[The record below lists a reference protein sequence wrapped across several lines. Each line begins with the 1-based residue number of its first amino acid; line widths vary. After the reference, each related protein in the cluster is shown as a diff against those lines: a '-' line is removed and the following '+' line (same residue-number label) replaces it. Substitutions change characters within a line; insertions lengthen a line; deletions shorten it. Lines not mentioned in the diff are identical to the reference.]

1 MVLRQARLGE
11 VAGDAPAGALGE
23 LVLGEGGEEA
33 GGGPALPVGALG
45 EARPDVGDRRQA
57 QVAEQQ
63 AEAGGV
69 DGIGSVPWCEL
80 VGHAASPSAS
90 PVRDPAVSAS

>member
-1 MVLRQARLGE
+1 MT
-11 VAGDAPAGALGE
+11 GDAPPGTLGE
-23 LVLGEGGEEA
+23 LVLSEGGEEA
-33 GGGPALPVGALG
+33 GGRPAFLVGTLG

-69 DGIGSVPWCEL
+69 DGIGGVRGRGA
-80 VGHAASPSAS
+80 VGHAASPSTVSVEGA
-90 PVRDPAVSAS
+90 AVSAS

>member
-1 MVLRQARLGE
+1 M
-11 VAGDAPAGALGE
+11 AGDAPAGAFGE
-23 LVLGEGGEEA
+23 LVGGEEA
-33 GGGPALPVGALG
+33 GGGPALLVGALG

-69 DGIGSVPWCEL
+69 DGIGGVHECGL
-80 VGHAASPSAS
+80 VGHAASP
-90 PVRDPAVSAS
+90 PAGDAEAVTVSAS